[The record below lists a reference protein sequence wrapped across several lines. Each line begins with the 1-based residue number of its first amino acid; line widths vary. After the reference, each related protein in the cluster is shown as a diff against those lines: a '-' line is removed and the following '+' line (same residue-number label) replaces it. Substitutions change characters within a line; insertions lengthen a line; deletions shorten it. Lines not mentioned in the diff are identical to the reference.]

1 KSQLVANVVATA
13 LTDQQSVLVA
23 STNNQAV
30 DEVWQR
36 CDRLLPDS
44 LVRTGS
50 SGGEQDYRQHEAD
63 ALERLLKSKPSETH
77 RATLLAELTK
87 STNQQDEVR
96 REFARKAEIE
106 KQLLDAVTER
116 ERHAAALGYTVGSL
130 AELLGPRPRAWAHRA
145 QRLGSAR

>member
-1 KSQLVANVVATA
+1 LTVLRAAMSQRLTVATGPPGTGKSQLVANVVATA

-36 CDRLLPDS
+36 CGRLLPDS

-63 ALERLLKSKPSETH
+63 ALERLLKSKPPDTG
-77 RATLLAELTK
+77 RTT
-87 STNQQDEVR
+87 
-96 REFARKAEIE
+96 
-106 KQLLDAVTER
+106 
-116 ERHAAALGYTVGSL
+116 
-130 AELLGPRPRAWAHRA
+130 
-145 QRLGSAR
+145 